1 MTVKQL
7 LDVMPSNQKVH
18 ILNACNCFITLDRYD
33 PVMLSAFESFV
44 ISKVEAADENEIEV
58 ALKLVPMK
66 EN

>member
-7 LDVMPSNQKVH
+7 LDVMPSNQEIH
-18 ILNACNCFITLDRYD
+18 ILNTCNCFIALDRDD
-33 PVMLSAFESFV
+33 PVMLSAFGSFV
-44 ISKVEAADENEIEV
+44 ISKVEAADENKIEV

>member
-7 LDVMPSNQKVH
+7 LDVMPSNQEVH
-18 ILNACNCFITLDRYD
+18 ILNACNYFIALDRDD

-44 ISKVEAADENEIEV
+44 ISKVEAADENKIEV